1 MSIFSSDSKGRIAL
15 VVTVMA
21 LVALACVCG
30 GAPAVVPTV
39 AVPTVAVPTVAL
51 PTTAPT
57 EAPST
62 TGGDTGG
69 TSGVDLKVVNQ
80 TTSDICYLYVT
91 DSESDDWGPEQLG
104 TDQTIVAGSDFTITD
119 IPTGTYDLETE
130 DCDHNVISWNYNVE
144 LSEDNTLTVSGAPDQ
159 LAVENTSSQQL
170 CGLYISPPTEEN
182 WGRSHLNP
190 EHPIEPGTTRTFAIT
205 SGTWDLRVETCDGT
219 SIDRTG
225 QEFTG
230 GTFTW
235 TISD

>member
-1 MSIFSSDSKGRIAL
+1 MSIFSPESKGRIAL
-15 VVTVMA
+15 VVAVMA

-30 GAPAVVPTV
+30 GTPAVVPTV

-51 PTTAPT
+51 PTTAPITSEATT
-57 EAPST
+57 ET
-62 TGGDTGG
+62 TG
-69 TSGVDLKVVNQ
+69 SISLKVVNQ
-80 TTSDICYLYVT
+80 TTSDICYLYIT
-91 DSESDDWGPEQLG
+91 DSGSDDWGPEQLG
-104 TDQTIVAGSDFTITD
+104 TDQTIAASSDFTITD
-119 IPTGTYDLETE
+119 IPPGTYDLETE
-130 DCDHNVISWNYNVE
+130 DCDHNVISWNYNVD
-144 LSEDNTLTVSGAPDQ
+144 LSEDNTLTVSGSPDQ
-159 LAVENTSSQQL
+159 LAVENTSSKQL

-190 EHPIEPGTTRTFAIT
+190 EHPIDPGTTRTFAIT